1 MQALGTLSVSHRPI
15 SLPNVRAVIAEPS
28 GEPAPMGQKTK
39 YNDSFFDKMFMGIF
53 TTKME
58 EVTGKKTELDG
69 YEGLVEISRKVMQG
83 RTPLQ
88 QRAAVRQ
95 VLMSTLPPGAPEQN
109 LKNTLDLANMDRQK
123 LLQDS
128 ADYAEFLSFR
138 KLFPPTKWSA
148 EFNAFI
154 TIPVFKWLVGPCDL
168 QDVEVN
174 GVMQKSLVKIKKCR
188 YLENSGCVGMC
199 VNMCKLPTQDFF
211 TKEFGLPLSMTPN
224 FEDMSCE
231 MVFGKMPAPLDEDPA
246 FQQPCFEAIC
256 TMAQPKSPVCP
267 KLKPATESVQTD
279 SVLA

>member
-1 MQALGTLSVSHRPI
+1 MQALGTLPVSHQPI
-15 SLPNVRAVIAEPS
+15 RLPNVRAVIAEPS

-39 YNDSFFDKMFMGIF
+39 YNDSFFDKLFMRIF

-69 YEGLVEISRKVMQG
+69 YEALVEISRKVMQG

-95 VLMSTLPPGAPEQN
+95 VLMSTLPPGAPEQ
-109 LKNTLDLANMDRQK
+109 
-123 LLQDS
+123 
-128 ADYAEFLSFR
+128 FR

-154 TIPVFKWLVGPCDL
+154 TIPVFKWLVGPCDEA
-168 QDVEVN
+168 EVN

-231 MVFGKMPAPLDEDPA
+231 MVFGKMPAPLEEDPA
-246 FQQPCFEAIC
+246 FQQPCFESIC

-267 KLKPATESVQTD
+267 KLKPATESVQAD